1 MVPAFPSYESRTVS
15 IDGVSVHYLRGG
27 SGTPL
32 LLVHGLGSSAGV
44 EFYYNLEAL
53 ATRHCVYAVDLP
65 GFGRSDKPSVD
76 YTIEFFVEVLRDFM
90 DSQGLRR
97 AALMGVSLGGRI
109 ALGFALEYPGRVE
122 RLVLVDALGVGVPRR
137 VLAYSLLLA
146 RGIGELALSG
156 TARAL
161 RRMNPRT
168 IRRLWGWYLARPGSM
183 EQILSDDRIASH
195 REMLGM
201 PAYRA
206 AYLSALRSVA
216 GMRRVRDGILVED
229 RLSDLTMPTLLVW
242 GRHDHIFPP
251 SHAEEAARRI
261 PDAGFEIFED
271 SGHTPQMEEP
281 ERFNQLILD
290 FLSRSAH
297 AAG

>member
-1 MVPAFPSYESRTVS
+1 MIPAFPSYQSRTVS
-15 IDGVSVHYLRGG
+15 IDGVSVHFLCGG
-27 SGTPL
+27 HGTPL
-32 LLVHGLGSSAGV
+32 VLVHGLGSSAGV

-53 ATRHCVYAVDLP
+53 AAVHCVYAVDLP
-65 GFGRSDKPSVD
+65 GFGRSDKPSID
-76 YTIEFFVEVLRDFM
+76 YTIEFFVRVLRDFL
-90 DSQGLRR
+90 DAQGLDKV
-97 AALMGVSLGGRI
+97 ALMGVSLGGRI
-109 ALGFALEYPGRVE
+109 AVGFALQFPQRVA
-122 RLVLVDALGVGVPRR
+122 RLILVDALGVGVPRR
-137 VLAYSLLLA
+137 VLAYSFLLA

-161 RRMNPRT
+161 RRMNPRL
-168 IRRLWGWYLARPGSM
+168 IRRLWGWYLSRPGSI
-183 EQILSDDRIASH
+183 EQILSDDRIANH

-216 GMRRVRDGILVED
+216 GMRRVRDGVLVED
-229 RLSDLTMPTLLVW
+229 RLGDLSMPTLLVW

-281 ERFNQLILD
+281 ERFNQLVLG
-290 FLSRSAH
+290 FLSRSS
-297 AAG
+297 AGG

>member
-1 MVPAFPSYESRTVS
+1 MIGTFPSYESGTVS
-15 IDGVSVHYLRGG
+15 IDGVSLHYLSGG
-27 SGTPL
+27 KGTPL
-32 LLVHGLGSSAGV
+32 VLVHGLGSSAGV

-53 ATRHCVYAVDLP
+53 AGRHRVYAVDLP
-65 GFGRSDKPSVD
+65 GFGRSDKPSID
-76 YTIEFFVEVLRDFM
+76 YTIEFFTRVLRDFL
-90 DSQGLRR
+90 DTQRLERV
-97 AALMGVSLGGRI
+97 ALMGVSLGGRI
-109 ALGFALEYPGRVE
+109 AVGFALEFPGRVE
-122 RLVLVDALGVGVPRR
+122 RLILVDALGVGVPRR

-146 RGIGELALSG
+146 RGVGELALSG

-161 RRMNPRT
+161 RRMNPHM

-183 EQILSDDRIASH
+183 EQVLSDERIANH

-206 AYLSALRSVA
+206 AYLSTLRSVA
-216 GMRRVRDGILVED
+216 GMRRVRDGVLVED

-261 PDAGFEIFED
+261 PHAGFEIFER

-281 ERFNQLILD
+281 ERFNQLVLR
-290 FLSRSAH
+290 FLSRA
-297 AAG
+297 

>member
-1 MVPAFPSYESRTVS
+1 MIAAFPSYQSHTVS
-15 IDGVSVHYLRGG
+15 LNGVGVHYLRGG
-27 SGTPL
+27 RGMPL
-32 LLVHGLGSSAGV
+32 VLVHGLGSSAGV

-53 ATRHCVYAVDLP
+53 AASHCVYAVDLP
-65 GFGRSDKPSVD
+65 GFGRSDKPSLD
-76 YTIEFFVEVLRDFM
+76 YTIDFFVKVLRDFM
-90 DSQGLRR
+90 DAQGLERV
-97 AALMGVSLGGRI
+97 ALMGVSLGGRI
-109 ALGFALEYPGRVE
+109 AVGFALEFPKRVGR
-122 RLVLVDALGVGVPRR
+122 LILVDALGVGVPRR
-137 VLAYSLLLA
+137 VMAYSVLLA

-168 IRRLWGWYLARPGSM
+168 IRRLWGWYLSRPGSM
-183 EQILSDDRIASH
+183 EQILSDDRIANH
-195 REMLGM
+195 REMLGL

-216 GMRRVRDGILVED
+216 GMRRIRDGVMVED

-251 SHAEEAARRI
+251 SHAEEAARQI
-261 PDAGFEIFED
+261 PDAGFHVFEA

-281 ERFNQLILD
+281 DRFNQLVLG
-290 FLSRSAH
+290 FLKGSEE
-297 AAG
+297 AG